1 MRKQRKKRKGEDGKG
16 HYRIL
21 GRERNGIEKLK

>member
-16 HYRIL
+16 HYGIL
-21 GRERNGIEKLK
+21 GREGDGIERLK